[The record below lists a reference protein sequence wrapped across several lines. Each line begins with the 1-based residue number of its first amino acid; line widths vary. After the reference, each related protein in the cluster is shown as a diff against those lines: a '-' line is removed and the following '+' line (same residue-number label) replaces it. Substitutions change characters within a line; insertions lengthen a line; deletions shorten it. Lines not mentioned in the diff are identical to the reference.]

1 MALNVRDLN
10 ALDYTELDNGLKFN
24 DERVRQIGHGFMVA
38 NIQTKV
44 IIRSAVAA
52 DIPAIEALIEPFVE
66 RGALLERTY
75 DELGELLPN
84 FFVAVDA
91 DDETIIGCAAL
102 EIYSRKLAEIRSLA
116 VSESVQGR
124 GVGRR
129 LVDACIERAREHNV
143 LEIMAITSSDAFFQS
158 CGFDYTLPS
167 LKRAVFLQT
176 RDQL

>member
-1 MALNVRDLN
+1 M
-10 ALDYTELDNGLKFN
+10 
-24 DERVRQIGHGFMVA
+24 GHGFMVA
-38 NIQTKV
+38 NIQTKI
-44 IIRSAVAA
+44 IIRSAAAA

-66 RGALLERTY
+66 QGALLERTY
-75 DELGELLPN
+75 DELDELLPN

-91 DDETIIGCAAL
+91 DDTIIGCAAL

-116 VSESVQGR
+116 VSASVQGR

-143 LEIMAITSSDAFFQS
+143 LEIMAITSSDAFFQT

-176 RDQL
+176 RDRL